1 MVPYTWCSLSE
12 PPVLSL
18 NTKGMTS
25 APWGWERQQEYRPR
39 LRSFLGVPGLR
50 GVVANYQG
58 ALPGRQKDLVSWVM
72 LDEPWYPVSPT
83 QSLQVVSSGN
93 RLFEDKAG
101 NVTWSVLEHEY
112 LRKKVLGWTLPK
124 APWPFLPLRDA
135 NLQGT
140 C

>member
-112 LRKKVLGWTLPK
+112 LRKKGPRLDS
-124 APWPFLPLRDA
+124 AQSPLA
-135 NLQGT
+135 LSPLEG